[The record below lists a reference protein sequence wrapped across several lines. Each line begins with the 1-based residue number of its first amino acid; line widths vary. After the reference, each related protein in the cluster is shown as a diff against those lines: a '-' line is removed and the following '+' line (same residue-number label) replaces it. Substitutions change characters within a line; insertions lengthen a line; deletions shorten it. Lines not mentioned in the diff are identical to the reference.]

1 MLQREKAG
9 AKRISAVIERQTLK
23 AVDSNPIGYA
33 IAEPLDISAD
43 IKRLFFI
50 LNHPVFGDNKFH
62 PAK

>member
-1 MLQREKAG
+1 MT
-9 AKRISAVIERQTLK
+9 ERQTLK

-33 IAEPLDISAD
+33 IAEPLDILAD

-50 LNHPVFGDNKFH
+50 LNHPVFGDSKFL

>member
-9 AKRISAVIERQTLK
+9 AKRISAVTERQTLK

-50 LNHPVFGDNKFH
+50 LNHPVFGDSKFY

>member
-9 AKRISAVIERQTLK
+9 AKRISAVTERQTLK
-23 AVDSNPIGYA
+23 AVDSNPLRYA
-33 IAEPLDISAD
+33 IAEPLDILAD

-50 LNHPVFGDNKFH
+50 LNHPVFGDSKFL

>member
-1 MLQREKAG
+1 M
-9 AKRISAVIERQTLK
+9 IERQTLK